1 MPGSTATPSP
11 ATPGATPGP
20 ATTGPATPS
29 SATAPLYAIKAELFR
44 CLAHPTRIQALEV
57 LSAAPEHA
65 APVSELLA
73 ATGVEA
79 SVLSQHLAVLKRA
92 GVVTS
97 TRSGNAVVYRLGR
110 PLVAELLV
118 VARAFLRET
127 LADSGARL
135 AAADALPALTGAD
148 MPPGAAARPGPEVAA
163 AGPAGAGATVG
174 AGAPQGVG
182 TRAGADEPPAD
193 DARDAR

>member
-11 ATPGATPGP
+11 ATTAI
-20 ATTGPATPS
+20 TGSAAPS

-135 AAADALPALTGAD
+135 AAADALPALPGAD
-148 MPPGAAARPGPEVAA
+148 APAGTDAPPAAGAAAATGPRPAAGARPG
-163 AGPAGAGATVG
+163 AGPAQVDGPRT
-174 AGAPQGVG
+174 
-182 TRAGADEPPAD
+182 
-193 DARDAR
+193 AR